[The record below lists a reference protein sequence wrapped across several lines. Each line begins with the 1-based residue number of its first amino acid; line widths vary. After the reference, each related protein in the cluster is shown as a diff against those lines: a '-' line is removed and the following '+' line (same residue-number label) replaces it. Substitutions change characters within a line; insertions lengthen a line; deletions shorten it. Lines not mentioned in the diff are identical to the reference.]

1 MAAVLQNLDDSNMPK
16 LKLGKLSRREGIPLS
31 PSISIAKVMSRRP
44 YGPGMHGP
52 KQRRGRVSIYG
63 LQLREKQKAKLLY
76 GLREKQFRNY
86 YEKAIIQQGD
96 TGDLLIQSLE
106 LRLDNV
112 VHRLGF
118 AKTRQQSRQ
127 LVTHKF
133 FTVNGITVN
142 VPSYVVRP
150 SDVIAV
156 KETKKNKP
164 IMPEL
169 LKNAEEANIPG
180 WLQTDAKAGSG
191 TVLSEPVGDDLKQPF
206 DTKLIIEFY
215 SR

>member
-1 MAAVLQNLDDSNMPK
+1 MDVDHLNLDDSNMPK

-31 PSISIAKVMSRRP
+31 PSISVAKVMSRRP
-44 YGPGMHGP
+44 YGPGVHGP
-52 KQRRGRVSIYG
+52 KQRRGRVSIFG
-63 LQLREKQKAKLLY
+63 SQLREKQKAKLLY

-86 YEKAIIQQGD
+86 YEKAIIQKGD
-96 TGDLLIQSLE
+96 TGELLIQSLE

-112 VHRLGF
+112 VFRLGF

-133 FTVNGITVN
+133 FTVNGVTVN
-142 VPSYVVRP
+142 VPSYAVR
-150 SDVIAV
+150 SGDIIAF
-156 KETKKNKP
+156 KDTKKGKA

-169 LKNAEEANIPG
+169 INNAEETNIPG
-180 WLQTDAKAGSG
+180 WLQTDAKSGSG